1 MYLYHIPVLWCD
13 NISAIALA
21 SNPIFHSRTKH
32 IQVDYHFVKEKV
44 IRRDLGIKL
53 IYGKDNYADILTK
66 PLPGPPFLFL
76 HGKLLADSVLCF
88 RGDVETKAKPQATA
102 KLKLLT
108 NSTLANSND

>member
-13 NISAIALA
+13 NIYAIALA

-32 IQVDYHFVKEKV
+32 IQVDYHFVREKV

-76 HGKLLADSVLCF
+76 HGKL

-108 NSTLANSND
+108 NSTSANSNG